1 MTNTAKQIIHSADL
15 VFNFASAEV
24 SRLTARAP
32 SVCLQQAELNQAEQ
46 SQTGDGAQ
54 QLAQSL
60 RIRPLNMQ
68 VLALLLDNA
77 GEVVT
82 RSEIFDKVWK
92 QQIVSDDSLTRCI
105 SDLRNQLKQL
115 SPHPLIETIPKK
127 GYRWTAEV
135 QTIDER
141 PEYIGV
147 QTVESNI
154 TGKRLIRAQRASEA
168 METAAPIDTT
178 HKTAHNSNHKSRLLF
193 GFSAVLAVVM
203 LGLLSLLMRYS
214 MQPRYV
220 RVAMLDV
227 VVEQVQLNPIANELD
242 SLLRQKVLI
251 TDNIRFLS
259 SSLLRQTTSEILEIY
274 ASKYAI
280 NYLFES
286 KIQLVANGARVTLD
300 LIEVQSGLVL
310 ASETDIVALDSP
322 DLNKIVNR
330 FINKLETTI

>member
-1 MTNTAKQIIHSADL
+1 MTNTAKHIIHSAGL

-24 SRLTARAP
+24 SRLTPRAP
-32 SVCLQQAELNQAEQ
+32 SVCLQQAELKQLEQ
-46 SQTGDGAQ
+46 SQTSEGAQ

-77 GEVVT
+77 GEVVS

-105 SDLRNQLKQL
+105 SDLRNQLKLL
-115 SPHPLIETIPKK
+115 SQHPLIETIPKK

-135 QTIDER
+135 QTINER
-141 PEYIGV
+141 SADIEV
-147 QTVESNI
+147 QTAQSNI
-154 TGKRLIRAQRASEA
+154 TDKRLTGTQLASETL
-168 METAAPIDTT
+168 EKEAPVDTT
-178 HKTAHNSNHKSRLLF
+178 NNAAHSSSHKSRLLF
-193 GFSAVLAVVM
+193 GFSTVLTVVVI
-203 LGLLSLLMRYS
+203 GLLSLLMRYS
-214 MQPRYV
+214 MQPRYI

-227 VVEQVQLNPIANELD
+227 SVEQVQLNPIANELD
-242 SLLRQKVLI
+242 SLLRQKILV
-251 TDNIRFLS
+251 TGNIRFLS
-259 SSLLRQTTSEILEIY
+259 SSLLRHSTSEILEIY

-286 KIQLVANGARVTLD
+286 KIQPVANGARVTLD
-300 LIEVQSGLVL
+300 LIEVKSGLVL

-330 FINKLETTI
+330 FIKNLETTI